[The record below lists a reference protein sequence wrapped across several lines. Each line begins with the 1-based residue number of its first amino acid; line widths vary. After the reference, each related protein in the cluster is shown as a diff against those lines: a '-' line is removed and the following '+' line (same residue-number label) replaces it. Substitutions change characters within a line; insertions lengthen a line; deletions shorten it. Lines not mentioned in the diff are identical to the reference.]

1 MDSKLKEGLVQA
13 SLAEPFASTLGI
25 ELKDLDTGYA
35 QVEMIY
41 DPDNMSNIYGRAH
54 GGAIFALMD
63 EAFQLSCQ
71 THGTI
76 AVALNVNVTY
86 VSSPDKKTRLTA
98 TASEVH
104 KTRKTA
110 SYDIRVTD
118 DKNNLVAKCNALA
131 YRTGKPVPFTAE

>member
-1 MDSKLKEGLVQA
+1 MDSELKKGLEKA
-13 SLAEPFASTLGI
+13 SQTEPFASILGI
-25 ELKDLDTGYA
+25 KLRDLGTGYA
-35 QVEMIY
+35 HVEMMY
-41 DPDNMSNIYGRAH
+41 DPDKMNNIYGRAH

-86 VSSPDKKTRLTA
+86 VSSPDKKTLLLATA
-98 TASEVH
+98 TEVH

-110 SYDIRVTD
+110 SYDIRVMD
-118 DKNNLVAKCNALA
+118 SKDNLVAKCNALA
-131 YRTGKPVPFTAE
+131 YRTGKPVPFATE

>member
-1 MDSKLKEGLVQA
+1 MDARLKNGLVAVSQE
-13 SLAEPFASTLGI
+13 EPFAGILGI

-35 QVEMIY
+35 HVEMMY
-41 DPDNMSNIYGRAH
+41 DPLKMSNIYGRAH
-54 GGAIFALMD
+54 GGVIFALMD

-86 VSSPDKKTRLTA
+86 VSSPDKKTLLKA

-104 KTRKTA
+104 RTRKTA
-110 SYDIRVTD
+110 SYDIRVVD
-118 DKNNLVAKCNALA
+118 DENRLVATCSALA
-131 YRTGKPVPFTAE
+131 YRTGKPVPFPAG